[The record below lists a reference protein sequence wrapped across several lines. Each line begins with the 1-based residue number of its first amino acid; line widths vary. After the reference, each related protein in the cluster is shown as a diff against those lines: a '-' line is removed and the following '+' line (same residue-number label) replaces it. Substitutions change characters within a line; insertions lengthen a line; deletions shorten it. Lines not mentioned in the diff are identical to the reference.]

1 MSLPKGTD
9 KYFSHHCVL
18 TDKIISGLHALKA
31 EYVKTEALM
40 NDPENVRSV
49 QSKLKLINNNF
60 DELILLCCFIRD
72 DETMPG
78 STSHKIDVIEGKG
91 TFGRKVEDWLSSVG
105 MPEVPVCSGETDTA
119 VGPLVG
125 VTCNSNVGASEINA
139 LVDDC
144 DELLGGVKSIS
155 GKTSSTSSSRSS
167 RIRTTRVKV
176 RLAQLALRQEGERQK
191 EQIREKERQLEMAE
205 AELEAWETE
214 SIASGAHRDCERMS
228 FSSQSADLCK
238 VRERRSTS
246 KNTDLYKAGRRCQSE
261 IEPARGMQVQKKF
274 QPAATA
280 EEPQF
285 EPEHGRH
292 GKGTNSYGYQRYADT
307 LSYRQSP
314 PHFSKIVDATP
325 NGSSCDEIGERF
337 LPNPT
342 IEHFDGDPL
351 DYGAFV
357 SRFKVH
363 IADRLRSDDLKL
375 VYLPQHCSKKV
386 HEKIKHHAIGG
397 NKQECYRRVWN
408 ELRDRYGQPHVIGR
422 HCEQLLLDLPKINQ
436 YDADGL

>member
-9 KYFSHHCVL
+9 KSFSHHCVL
-18 TDKIISGLHALKA
+18 TDKIIFGLHALKA

-40 NDPENVRSV
+40 SDPENVRSV

-60 DELILLCCFIRD
+60 DELMLLCCFIRD
-72 DETMPG
+72 DEIMPG

-91 TFGRKVEDWLSSVG
+91 RFGRKVEDWLSSVG

-119 VGPLVG
+119 VGPPVV

-144 DELLGGVKSIS
+144 DELLGCVKSIS

-191 EQIREKERQLEMAE
+191 EQAKVAIREKERQLQMAK

-228 FSSQSADLCK
+228 FSCQSADLCK
-238 VRERRSTS
+238 VREGRSS
-246 KNTDLYKAGRRCQSE
+246 LKKTDLHKADRPYQSE
-261 IEPARGMQVQKKF
+261 IEPARGMQVQKKSE
-274 QPAATA
+274 PAATA

-292 GKGTNSYGYQRYADT
+292 GKGAVTNSKKKTKLAWG
-307 LSYRQSP
+307 SYRTRAAM
-314 PHFSKIVDATP
+314 V
-325 NGSSCDEIGERF
+325 
-337 LPNPT
+337 
-342 IEHFDGDPL
+342 
-351 DYGAFV
+351 
-357 SRFKVH
+357 
-363 IADRLRSDDLKL
+363 
-375 VYLPQHCSKKV
+375 
-386 HEKIKHHAIGG
+386 
-397 NKQECYRRVWN
+397 
-408 ELRDRYGQPHVIGR
+408 
-422 HCEQLLLDLPKINQ
+422 
-436 YDADGL
+436 